1 MEYNLED
8 LIKSVSVKHNFPN
21 NQIIFLNTSDIED
34 GTVLNH
40 SYSDVKTLPG
50 QAKKSIMRN
59 DILYSEIRPKN
70 KRFAFI
76 DYDSEEYVVSTKLMV
91 LRVNDTAQLHPK
103 YLYYYLTNKPI
114 INHLQ
119 NLAESRSGTF
129 PQITF
134 NELKKLKVNLPTIE
148 KQHKIIS
155 FMDSINGLITNNN
168 QSIANLEEL
177 SQTLFKRWFIDFEFP
192 DENGSPYKSSKGKM
206 KKSSIGEIPAHWE
219 ITDIQE
225 MTTKFTTGLNPRK
238 NFTLG
243 EGSNYYVTIKNM
255 GNNDIILDERCD
267 KVTDEAIEIINKRSD
282 LQVGDVLFSGIG
294 TIGRTYLIY
303 KDPHNWNT
311 SESIFSLRPSD
322 KISSVYLYNLLLSEG
337 VQDYSVQ
344 MSSGSVQ
351 KGIRKRDLER
361 YTFALSNDNIEDYF
375 EELVSPLQNKIHN
388 LRDENLKLVE
398 LRDTL
403 LPKLMS
409 GEVELPDELEV
420 DEHAELLQ

>member
-21 NQIIFLNTSDIED
+21 DQIIFLNTSDIED

-76 DYDSEEYVVSTKLMV
+76 DYDPEEYVVSTKLMV

-177 SQTLFKRWFIDFEFP
+177 SQTLFKRWFVDFEFP
-192 DENGSPYKSSKGKM
+192 DENRNPYKSYEGEFQYLKNRKLPLSWTINTIADNASGGIITGKTPSTKIKENYAPHGIPFITIPDMHKDVFVLNTERYISELGMSKLKN
-206 KKSSIGEIPAHWE
+206 KILPKNSISVSCIATPGLVT
-219 ITDIQE
+219 ITSKDSITNQQVNS
-225 MTTKFTTGLNPRK
+225 FQPNK
-238 NFTLG
+238 NKLYYLYFTLKRMKG
-243 EGSNYYVTIKNM
+243 YIRDLGSGGSATLNLNKSQFSKIEVVSPT
-255 GNNDIILDERCD
+255 DDILDNFN
-267 KVTDEAIEIINKRSD
+267 KLIEPNFHKILN
-282 LQVGDVLFSGIG
+282 LQ
-294 TIGRTYLIY
+294 
-303 KDPHNWNT
+303 KENM
-311 SESIFSLRPSD
+311 
-322 KISSVYLYNLLLSEG
+322 NLS
-337 VQDYSVQ
+337 
-344 MSSGSVQ
+344 
-351 KGIRKRDLER
+351 
-361 YTFALSNDNIEDYF
+361 
-375 EELVSPLQNKIHN
+375 H
-388 LRDENLKLVE
+388 

-409 GEVELPDELEV
+409 GEIELPDELEV